1 MTPSPVNITFFG
13 TGEFA
18 ARALFDLAS
27 SATQPLT
34 VQVVGRNEPRLAWL
48 RTAANA
54 RAVMLGRPLRVVT
67 QVCRSFDDESVTR
80 VLVASRPRV
89 VFQAASL
96 QTASVIRAAD
106 TAWSQFVLQGGL
118 SSTAPFQVVLSLRI
132 ARLVRQLLPDALFL
146 NACFP
151 DVANPMLA
159 AAGAR
164 VLCGVGNIGILSNA
178 FAGSKN
184 VREAGRLRVLSHYQ
198 QLGIWR
204 KLPPERVGSAP
215 RVWLDGQEI
224 ADVFAEFADV
234 MLSPEVS
241 FDISGA
247 TGVPL
252 MIALALG
259 QPWRGHVPGPLGMP
273 GGYPVRVD
281 AQGRIAL
288 DLPDGVCATDA
299 GRWNHAFEERNG
311 LTVSSD
317 GQARYHGRLL
327 EMLEQHDPQ
336 LAKGFYCADVEEV
349 AERLAVLRARLQ
361 AQPATP

>member
-1 MTPSPVNITFFG
+1 MTLSPADITFFG

-27 SATQPLT
+27 GATQPLT
-34 VQVVGRNEPRLAWL
+34 VQVVGRNEPRLSWL

-67 QVCRSFDDESVTR
+67 HVCGSFDDESVTR
-80 VLVASRPRV
+80 VLATSRPRV

-132 ARLVRQLLPDALFL
+132 ARLVRQLLPDTLFL

-184 VREAGRLRVLSHYQ
+184 VREAGRLRILSHYQ

-204 KLPPERVGSAP
+204 KLPPERGGSAP

-234 MLSPEVS
+234 FLSPEVS

-259 QPWRGHVPGPLGMP
+259 QPWRGHVPGPLGLP
-273 GGYPVRVD
+273 GGYPVSVD
-281 AQGRIAL
+281 AHGQIAL
-288 DLPDGVCATDA
+288 DLPEGVSAADA
-299 GRWNHAFEERNG
+299 EGWNHAFEARNG

-327 EMLEQHDPQ
+327 ELMEQQDPQ
-336 LAKGFYCADVEEV
+336 LARGFHCSDVEHV
-349 AERLAVLRARLQ
+349 AQRLAILRAHLQ
-361 AQPATP
+361 GLPPTA